1 MIIATLSHAAAALL
15 QATPIAAAQQAKSP
29 NGAMG
34 LLVFLVV
41 AVAVVFLLRSM
52 VKQLN
57 KVKKIN
63 FDEPPPGPDTRDALD
78 QGTVPPP
85 RR

>member
-1 MIIATLSHAAAALL
+1 MITPTLVQAIAVAAD
-15 QATPIAAAQQAKSP
+15 QQAKSP
-29 NGAMG
+29 NGALG
-34 LLVFLVV
+34 LLVFLIV

-63 FDEPPPGPDTRDALD
+63 FDEPPDAPNALD
-78 QGTVPPP
+78 KGTMKPP

>member
-1 MIIATLSHAAAALL
+1 MITAVVAVLAQPAVVAAD
-15 QATPIAAAQQAKSP
+15 QQAKSP
-29 NGAMG
+29 NGALG
-34 LLVFLVV
+34 LLVFLIV

-63 FDEPPPGPDTRDALD
+63 FDEPPPDTDARDAHQ
-78 QGTVPPP
+78 QGSVPPP